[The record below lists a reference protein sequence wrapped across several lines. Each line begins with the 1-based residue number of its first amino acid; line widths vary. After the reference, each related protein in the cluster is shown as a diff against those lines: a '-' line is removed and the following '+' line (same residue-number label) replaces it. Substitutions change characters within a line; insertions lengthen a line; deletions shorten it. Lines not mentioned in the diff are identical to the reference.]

1 MKNTKAFI
9 KAGQIVDEF
18 ERRCPSALAADE
30 RHVLICE
37 IAVYIDWFAEA
48 AVKMVMEER
57 KKQAIKEMHE
67 EIIGKLL
74 E

>member
-9 KAGQIVDEF
+9 KAGQIVYEF
-18 ERRCPSALAADE
+18 EKHYPSLFSTQQRED
-30 RHVLICE
+30 LTKE
-37 IAVYIDWFAEA
+37 IAIYVDWFAEA